1 MSPARFRLTRLLPS
15 LLVLALGCKDEPKD
29 GGDATKQ
36 PETKSALPDPSD
48 DDGEP
53 EPAPSTAAPPDDDGG
68 VDDGG
73 EIPAPAAELAPPA
86 ELTADVATL
95 VDALGDRALL
105 TFVLR
110 PSKWADAD
118 KGLKA
123 TLSTVPDPGVAAL
136 ATSKSLVD
144 ALMAIGKL
152 AVGKDFTV
160 LKGYDPTKPIV
171 GALFEPPLP
180 DLAADP
186 LSVVDLTQ
194 SRATRHAILIPVT
207 DGKAFVESAEVL
219 FGADKQPNWIEGEG
233 PAWTARVPNVGYI
246 AVGIEGDYARLTV
259 LSEAEDVPPDKAKA
273 LLRPRLRPVVTAPVD
288 TPALQELVAGDG
300 VVAINLRPWRI
311 AELATFH
318 GSHVMARALEFAP
331 PESKSMMLAAGLA
344 AVLSAELYVTGTKPE
359 FDDWTYTLRTSDDAV
374 SIAAV
379 ASLTPHG
386 RTLWDA
392 AKTEVTALPVKA
404 KDPIVEGFVRLD
416 ALKMLDAAEPHAAF
430 DPKHPDRAFETFMEC
445 GMFCPLHA
453 MHGAPVQLVDTMVGA
468 APMPGGIPPLVVL
481 QGAMTSVDPPAAAVA
496 GIFGT
501 AAGAGRAETLAKSLG
516 GPDVVKA
523 LSISQQTRGAQSVL
537 MGGWEAK
544 PKAVFDVG
552 SRPSDALLYVA
563 GTANGPAF
571 PKYISGMSAGLQ
583 IDRHD
588 TYLVVQAAIGSGGVP
603 KLDYAPDHSGV
614 TWTSPI
620 LAYPGADDAKCVL
633 DAAKGVTAT
642 FSAVALVEASKRA
655 EVIEAGLAEIKDA
668 FECKDG
674 TPEVRARAQHLEHMM
689 KALVA
694 ELSK

>member
-1 MSPARFRLTRLLPS
+1 MSPRIAAKRLLPS
-15 LLVLALGCKDEPKD
+15 LLVLALGCKDKAED
-29 GGDATKQ
+29 GGDAAKP
-36 PETKSALPDPSD
+36 PETKKEA
-48 DDGEP
+48 DDGAEP
-53 EPAPSTAAPPDDDGG
+53 EPEPSTAPPPDDEGG
-68 VDDGG
+68 VDDGA
-73 EIPAPAAELAPPA
+73 ETPPPTAELAPPA
-86 ELTADVATL
+86 KLTADVATL

-110 PSKWADAD
+110 PSKWADAQ

-123 TLSTVPDPGVAAL
+123 TLSTIPDPQIAGLAA
-136 ATSKSLVD
+136 SKSFVD
-144 ALMAIGKL
+144 ALMAMGKL

-160 LKGYDPTKPIV
+160 LKGYDATKPIV
-171 GALFEPPLP
+171 GALFEPPPP

-186 LSVVDLTQ
+186 LSVVDLTA

-207 DGKAFVESAEVL
+207 DGKAFVESVEAL

-246 AVGIEGDYARLTV
+246 AVGIEGDYARLTI
-259 LSEAEDVPPDKAKA
+259 LSEAEDVPADKAKA

-300 VVAINLRPWRI
+300 LVAINLRPWRI
-311 AELATFH
+311 AELATFY
-318 GSHVMARALEFAP
+318 GSHMMARAMEFAP
-331 PESKSMMLAAGLA
+331 AESKSMMLAAGLA
-344 AVLSAELYVTGTKPE
+344 AVLSSELYVTGTKPE
-359 FDDWTYTLRTSDDAV
+359 FDDWTYSLRPSDDAV

-392 AKTEVTALPVKA
+392 GKTDVAALPLEA

-416 ALKMLDAAEPHAAF
+416 ALKMLDASEPHAAF

-453 MHGAPVQLVDTMVGA
+453 VHGAPVQVVDTMVGA

-516 GPDVVKA
+516 GPDVLEE
-523 LSISQQTRGAQSVL
+523 LSITQATRGTESVL
-537 MGGWEAK
+537 MGGWKAK

-563 GTANGPAF
+563 GTANGPAL
-571 PKYISGMSAGLQ
+571 PKFMSGMSAGLQ
-583 IDRHD
+583 IDRHA
-588 TYLVVQAAIGSGGVP
+588 TYLVAQAAISAKGVP
-603 KLDYAPDHSGV
+603 TLDYAPDHSGV
-614 TWTSPI
+614 TWASPI
-620 LAYPGADDAKCVL
+620 LAYPGADNAKCVL
-633 DAAKGVTAT
+633 DAAVGATAT
-642 FSAVALVEASKRA
+642 FGAVATVEPGQRG
-655 EVIEAGLAEIKDA
+655 EIIDAGMKEIADA
-668 FECKDG
+668 FACKDG
-674 TPEVRARAQHLEHMM
+674 TPEVRARAKHLENMM

-694 ELSK
+694 EFSKGP